1 MGKLVDSLVSQTRY
15 DCFQLAH
22 LTKTWLACTKQIF
35 YLSLKLIIFF
45 AQGEYNRMPEEERGH
60 GTISNKTYFTYLRE
74 GGNTVLTVLLIGAF
88 ITSEVIATCTITM
101 LSHFCLFSFVQGS
114 IITTNW
120 WLSKW
125 Y

>member
-1 MGKLVDSLVSQTRY
+1 MFVCKADN
-15 DCFQLAH
+15 F
-22 LTKTWLACTKQIF
+22 I
-35 YLSLKLIIFF
+35 
-45 AQGEYNRMPEEERGH
+45 AQDEYNRMPEEEKGH

-74 GGNTVLTVLLIGAF
+74 GGNTVLTILLIGAF

-101 LSHFCLFSFVQGS
+101 LSHFYLFSFVQGS

-125 Y
+125 